1 MFNNIEQLQTAKVGS
16 NLREP
21 QETGLG
27 IGHFIRC
34 IYRLTNPKSL
44 PIGFAKCTKQLEYEG
59 ITSRDV
65 FADYQAFSTHKSND
79 ESTLEKLAVVAAFGS
94 GIFLICFSVFLV
106 F

>member
-1 MFNNIEQLQTAKVGS
+1 MFNNIQQLQTVKVGS

-27 IGHFIRC
+27 IGRLIRC
-34 IYRLTNPKSL
+34 IFCFTNPISL
-44 PIGFAKCTKQLEYEG
+44 QMVYGKCTKQLEYEG

-65 FADYQAFSTHKSND
+65 FADYQAFSTHKSNE

-94 GIFLICFSVFLV
+94 GILLICFSVFLV

>member
-1 MFNNIEQLQTAKVGS
+1 VFNNIKQLQLAKVGS

-34 IYRLTNPKSL
+34 IVCFTIPISL
-44 PIGFAKCTKQLEYEG
+44 QIVYGKCTKQLEYEG

-65 FADYQAFSTHKSND
+65 FADYQAFSAHKSND

-94 GIFLICFSVFLV
+94 GIFLICFSVFL
-106 F
+106 FF